1 MPTKTTSYPD
11 EQYAYI
17 VNSMG
22 DDEGFSERVQE
33 LVAKGIETEEHG
45 DDDE

>member
-17 VNSMG
+17 VQTA
-22 DDEGFSERVQE
+22 DDGFSERVQE
-33 LVAKGIETEEHG
+33 LVDKGMEVER
-45 DDDE
+45 DE

>member
-17 VNSMG
+17 INSMNG
-22 DDEGFSERVQE
+22 DEGFSERVQE
-33 LVAKGIETEEHG
+33 LIDKGIEMEERES
-45 DDDE
+45 DVL

>member
-1 MPTKTTSYPD
+1 MVATMPTKTTSYPD

-33 LVAKGIETEEHG
+33 LINKGMEAEQE
-45 DDDE
+45 